1 MQRFCKVFIFALSAV
16 LLSGCDSAQQQTS
29 EQWQPTKSTL
39 QYRHHWQ
46 RFNEDFIDAQF
57 RVIDRSSEA
66 LISTSEGQVY
76 SMLFSLFANQPE
88 RFAKLLAW
96 TENNLADG
104 DLHSHLP
111 AWQWGHDLS
120 ADTWTVL
127 DTNSATDVDI
137 LLIYALYHAADVWQT
152 PEYRETAEALT
163 ARLMREAVTYHR
175 GELLLLPAPIGFSS
189 SDSITVNPS
198 YAPLFVLDGLFELSG
213 DARWLALSQAQQ
225 RFMKTY
231 NPSGVVADWLVISNS
246 GEILNSDEAKG
257 SYDAI
262 RSYYWFALDPKQR
275 LLEHYLTMAHQSQAQ
290 PQPPETLNWLTGAAE
305 GDANIGFSAM
315 LLPYF
320 KKSAPLAYQR
330 GLKRIETTPVS
341 NYANNYYDH
350 VLILFGLAYQQ
361 CFDVNPDGTLDLFWV
376 KHQENKACHAN

>member
-1 MQRFCKVFIFALSAV
+1 MRRFCKVFIFALSAV

-175 GELLLLPAPIGFSS
+175 GELLLLPAPVGFSS

-231 NPSGVVADWLVISNS
+231 NPSGVVADWLVISNN
-246 GEILNSDEAKG
+246 GEILNTDEAKG
-257 SYDAI
+257 SY
-262 RSYYWFALDPKQR
+262 
-275 LLEHYLTMAHQSQAQ
+275 
-290 PQPPETLNWLTGAAE
+290 
-305 GDANIGFSAM
+305 
-315 LLPYF
+315 
-320 KKSAPLAYQR
+320 
-330 GLKRIETTPVS
+330 
-341 NYANNYYDH
+341 
-350 VLILFGLAYQQ
+350 
-361 CFDVNPDGTLDLFWV
+361 
-376 KHQENKACHAN
+376 

>member
-152 PEYRETAEALT
+152 PENGFQVLRDPYSA
-163 ARLMREAVTYHR
+163 
-175 GELLLLPAPIGFSS
+175 AP
-189 SDSITVNPS
+189 
-198 YAPLFVLDGLFELSG
+198 
-213 DARWLALSQAQQ
+213 
-225 RFMKTY
+225 
-231 NPSGVVADWLVISNS
+231 
-246 GEILNSDEAKG
+246 
-257 SYDAI
+257 
-262 RSYYWFALDPKQR
+262 
-275 LLEHYLTMAHQSQAQ
+275 
-290 PQPPETLNWLTGAAE
+290 
-305 GDANIGFSAM
+305 
-315 LLPYF
+315 
-320 KKSAPLAYQR
+320 
-330 GLKRIETTPVS
+330 
-341 NYANNYYDH
+341 
-350 VLILFGLAYQQ
+350 
-361 CFDVNPDGTLDLFWV
+361 
-376 KHQENKACHAN
+376 